1 MPVYIYVPTTRRHL
15 PSVLREQDEVPVP
28 PEDIHVQLINSRHVR
43 YVMLLLD
50 VPRYDQSCIAI
61 YARDYL
67 IQHESDTNK
76 PKRTYI
82 EETGVGGYP

>member
-1 MPVYIYVPTTRRHL
+1 MPILCIPMSM
-15 PSVLREQDEVPVP
+15 PFSK
-28 PEDIHVQLINSRHVR
+28 HVR

-50 VPRYDQSCIAI
+50 VPRCDQ
-61 YARDYL
+61 YVLPYTHVTTL

-82 EETGVGGYP
+82 EETGVGGCP